1 MSYIEFSDVVRS
13 YGEGATKIN
22 ALDGA
27 TFCIE
32 KGELAVIL
40 G

>member
-13 YGEGATKIN
+13 YGSGSAKIN

-27 TFCIE
+27 S
-32 KGELAVIL
+32 LP
-40 G
+40 

>member
-13 YGEGATKIN
+13 YGEGGAKIN

-27 TFCIE
+27 SF
-32 KGELAVIL
+32 VVV
-40 G
+40 